1 MRDSSRTKYQAK
13 SLHLYS
19 DHDEA
24 TVVYVF
30 YLLSYADVLPI
41 FFNEFGDGECNFYQQ
56 RAKALEQLRDA
67 CVLLKLNSSK
77 TILVLSSL
85 TFVKAFFLD
94 FSILTLYFIWWRRE
108 EAWIKEQGQSAW
120 TVFRS
125 QVRGWEMPCFLEG
138 EKRTRPLQR
147 ITASVNIP
155 GHSWFWFW
163 RPNIWTVIF
172 FSLSKASP
180 FHIGGRHN
188 MLPDRYNG
196 VRCPE
201 LPLHK
206 IYPYMILFPQKSK
219 KEVETR
225 KRREWGGKCSSGI
238 LIFLLIWYT
247 NYIYVIHAVIHLPL

>member
-1 MRDSSRTKYQAK
+1 MKQKWFICLTYWVMQISCPFSTMSLVMGSVIFTNKEPRLKSSYEMLV
-13 SLHLYS
+13 S
-19 DHDEA
+19 
-24 TVVYVF
+24 
-30 YLLSYADVLPI
+30 
-41 FFNEFGDGECNFYQQ
+41 C
-56 RAKALEQLRDA
+56 
-67 CVLLKLNSSK
+67 LNWILAK

-138 EKRTRPLQR
+138 EKKTRPLQR

-172 FSLSKASP
+172 FSCQ
-180 FHIGGRHN
+180 R
-188 MLPDRYNG
+188 R
-196 VRCPE
+196 V
-201 LPLHK
+201 
-206 IYPYMILFPQKSK
+206 LF
-219 KEVETR
+219 
-225 KRREWGGKCSSGI
+225 I
-238 LIFLLIWYT
+238 
-247 NYIYVIHAVIHLPL
+247 